1 MEENI
6 IDKVSDPKKERE
18 KKRKVE
24 WVMDSKIEI
33 ERAIDL
39 E

>member
-6 IDKVSDPKKERE
+6 IDKVRDPKRER
-18 KKRKVE
+18 KKRKIE

-33 ERAIDL
+33 EIAIDS
-39 E
+39 ER